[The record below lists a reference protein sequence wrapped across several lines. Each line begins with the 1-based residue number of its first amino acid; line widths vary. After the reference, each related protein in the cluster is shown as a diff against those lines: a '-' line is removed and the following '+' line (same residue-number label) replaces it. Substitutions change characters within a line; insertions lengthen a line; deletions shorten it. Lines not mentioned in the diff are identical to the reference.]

1 MLATV
6 LTPAR
11 AVCGALPN
19 RGGVA
24 STSKLNTR
32 HAALGR
38 VTTLPEQLKS
48 CHRAISSSRL
58 SATTEK
64 IEINKAPPTPITLT
78 KGAMDHLRKLKAERG
93 EAKAVLRVGVKS
105 GGCSGMSYVM
115 DFIEKA
121 EDMKPDDTVLDYSDG
136 EIEIRV
142 DPKSLLYLFGLQLDY
157 SSELIGGGYKFSNPN
172 AASSCGCGTSFT
184 V

>member
-1 MLATV
+1 MLATAF
-6 LTPAR
+6 TPTR
-11 AVCGALPN
+11 VVCGVLPN

-24 STSKLNTR
+24 STSKSNTW
-32 HAALGR
+32 HAAPG
-38 VTTLPEQLKS
+38 VATTLPNHHIS
-48 CHRAISSSRL
+48 CRRAVPSTRL
-58 SATTEK
+58 SATGSATGK

-78 KGAMDHLRKLKAERG
+78 DGAMDHLRKLKSERG
-93 EAKAVLRVGVKS
+93 DPKAVLRVGVKS

-121 EDMKPDDTVLDYSDG
+121 GDMKPDDTVLSYSDG

-157 SSELIGGGYKFSNPN
+157 SSELIGGGYKVSRKIVFL
-172 AASSCGCGTSFT
+172 FELLFLL
-184 V
+184 

>member
-1 MLATV
+1 MLATTV
-6 LTPAR
+6 FTPAR
-11 AVCGALPN
+11 AVCGVVPN

-24 STSKLNTR
+24 STSKMTTF
-32 HAALGR
+32 HATQGTAMN
-38 VTTLPEQLKS
+38 PHYS
-48 CHRAISSSRL
+48 HHRTISSTRL
-58 SATTEK
+58 SATGSSATK

-78 KGAMDHLRKLKAERG
+78 DGAMEHLRKLRAERD
-93 EAKAVLRVGVKS
+93 EPKTVLRVGVKS

-115 DFIEKA
+115 DFIETA
-121 EDMKPDDTVLDYSDG
+121 EDMKPDDTVLSYSDG

-157 SSELIGGGYKFSNPN
+157 SSELIGGGYKVREKKERKNSLPVF
-172 AASSCGCGTSFT
+172 